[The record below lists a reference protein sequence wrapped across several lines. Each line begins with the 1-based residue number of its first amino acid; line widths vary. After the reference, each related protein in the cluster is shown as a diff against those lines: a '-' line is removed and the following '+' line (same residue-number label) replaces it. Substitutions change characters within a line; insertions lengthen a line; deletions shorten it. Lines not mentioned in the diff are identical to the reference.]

1 MLTINNI
8 SVNLPMNKI
17 IGYTTGVFDLFHIGH
32 LNILKNAK
40 SQCDE
45 LIVGITTDALCLQL
59 KNKMP
64 IIPFEERCEIV
75 RALRV
80 VDRVVAQDAIDE
92 MRDHSLYDF
101 KKIFKGTDWKGSEKW
116 NRLEYQFAAK
126 GVQVVYFEYT
136 MSTSSTMIRSILE
149 QQLIVSK
156 S

>member
-17 IGYTTGVFDLFHIGH
+17 IGYTTGVFDLFHVGH

-59 KNKMP
+59 KNKLP

-80 VDRVVAQDAIDE
+80 VDRVVAQDVIDE
-92 MRDHSLYDF
+92 MRDHALYDF

-116 NRLEYQFAAK
+116 NRLENQFAAK

-136 MSTSSTMIRSILE
+136 MSTSSTIIRSVLE
-149 QQLIVSK
+149 QQLMVSK